1 MSEGQLA
8 LGLRYVHALG
18 AEDFLPAACNQE
30 ALAWLARWP
39 DWPAPGL
46 VLVGP
51 EGSGK
56 SHLARIFASRTDAT
70 RLDANHLPDPLPP
83 GRTFVLDPA
92 DPVPDEAWLLS
103 LHHAARER
111 GGHLLLT
118 AERPPARWPIG
129 LPDLASR
136 IRALPVAT
144 LGPPDDALL
153 GALLLK
159 LFRDRGLVVRE
170 GVIAYLVRH
179 MERSF
184 AAAHHLVADLDARSL
199 QHKRPVTVPLAR
211 TVLGAHTPEEAE
223 DGSRNRGP

>member
-1 MSEGQLA
+1 MSDGQLA
-8 LGLRYVHALG
+8 LDLRYVEAL
-18 AEDFLPAACNQE
+18 AADDFLPAACNRE

-39 DWPAPGL
+39 EWPAPGL

-56 SHLARIFASRTDAT
+56 THLARIFAKRSGAT
-70 RLDANHLPDPLPP
+70 SLAREALAEPLPSA
-83 GRTFVLDPA
+83 RTCVLDPA
-92 DPVPDEAWLLS
+92 EPVADEKALLM
-103 LHHAARER
+103 LYHAVCDQ

-118 AERPPARWPIG
+118 AARPPARWPIQ

-153 GALLLK
+153 RALLVK
-159 LFRDRGLVVRE
+159 LFRDRGLTVRAGVV
-170 GVIAYLVRH
+170 AYLVRH

-184 AAAHHLVADLDARSL
+184 AAAHQLVAELDRLSL
-199 QHKRPVTVPLAR
+199 KHQRPVTVPLAR
-211 TVLGAHTPEEAE
+211 TVIEQATPKA
-223 DGSRNRGP
+223 